1 MKAMVLHAP
10 AAIASAP
17 LQLEDVPEPQAAADE
32 LVIKVS
38 ACAVCRTDQQL
49 TEGDLAAQISPLIPG
64 HQVTG
69 EVVAVG
75 SAVEG
80 WRPGDRAAA
89 GWLASTCGVC
99 IYCRSGRENL
109 CPDAQFTGWSRNG
122 GYAEYIAVR
131 AAFAFKVPAGF
142 ADLAAAPLLCG
153 GVIGYRSLKRSAVQP
168 GGRLGLFGYGASAHL
183 TIQVARHLGCEVFV
197 WTRSAQEQQR
207 ALATGAAW
215 AGGYDER
222 PGVAMDAAITFAPVG
237 DVVISAL
244 AAVAPGGTVAINA
257 IHLDRI
263 PQFSYDLLW
272 RERNLVSVANYTRAD
287 ATELLDLAA
296 AIPIVTDIE
305 TFPLSAANDAL
316 LRLKDGRLRGTA
328 VLCP

>member
-1 MKAMVLHAP
+1 M
-10 AAIASAP
+10 
-17 LQLEDVPEPQAAADE
+17 DE
-32 LVIKVS
+32 IVIKVS
-38 ACAVCRTDQQL
+38 ACAVCRTDLQL
-49 TEGDLAAQISPLIPG
+49 AEGDLKAQLLPVIPG

-69 EVVAVG
+69 EVVALG

-80 WRPGDRAAA
+80 WHPGDRAAA

-99 IYCRSGRENL
+99 AYCRGGRENL
-109 CPDAQFTGWSRNG
+109 CPQAQFTGWSRNG

-131 AAFAFKVPAGF
+131 AACAFKVPPGF

-168 GGRLGLFGYGASAHL
+168 GRRLGLFGYGASAHL
-183 TIQVARHLGCEVFV
+183 TIQVARHWGCEVFV
-197 WTRSAQEQQR
+197 WTRSPREQRR

-215 AGGYDER
+215 AGGYGER

-237 DVVISAL
+237 HVVVSAL
-244 AAVAPGGTVAINA
+244 EAVAPGGTVAINA

-272 RERNLVSVANYTRAD
+272 RERSLVSVANYTRED
-287 ATELLDLAA
+287 ATELLGLAA

-305 TFPLSAANDAL
+305 TLPLSAANDAL